1 LLDCK
6 NTSHRNAEGR
16 TQREIALE
24 WIFNDFIIILILIL
38 VNGFFAG
45 AELAVIS
52 ARKSHIASL
61 AAAGNQKAKLVEQI
75 QKDPHRFLATVQIGV
90 TIVGSL
96 ASAVG
101 GAAAIQSLTPLLKS
115 IPIAFVQHAAEPISI
130 ALVVIGISYIFL
142 VLGELAPK
150 TIGLQYSDRM
160 ALFVVQPIHFLSI
173 AAVVVVRFLT
183 FSNKAVL
190 SLFGIKPKEG
200 QAFVTREEVQH
211 VLSEG
216 SEAGALTESEH
227 RYIEN
232 IFEFTHTSVREVM
245 VPRTRIVALN
255 LELSR
260 EEVLRT
266 VQENMYTRY
275 PVYRGDLDHVTG
287 FVHTKDI
294 LIGRMSTG
302 TEFDI
307 AGIVRPPL
315 FVPEGKKVSSLLKE
329 MQRKRVQM
337 ALVVDEYGI
346 LSGIATTED
355 LLEELVGE
363 IEDEHDIGE
372 IRRVQKLSDGSF
384 LVDALIPVNDIEE
397 LLEVELGD
405 FLPYYTLAGL
415 ILDRLGRFPEKGEK
429 LEWQDFLLT
438 CEEVTKTAILKVK
451 IARVE
456 KPATGDSP

>member
-1 LLDCK
+1 M
-6 NTSHRNAEGR
+6 
-16 TQREIALE
+16 E
-24 WIFNDFIIILILIL
+24 WIFNEFVLILILIL
-38 VNGFFAG
+38 INGFFAG
-45 AELAVIS
+45 AELAVVS

-61 AAAGNQKAKLVEQI
+61 AAVGNQKARLVEQI

-96 ASAVG
+96 ASVVG
-101 GAAAIQSLTPLLKS
+101 GAAAIQYLTPLLRS
-115 IPIAFVQHAAEPISI
+115 IPVPFIQHSAETLAIAII
-130 ALVVIGISYIFL
+130 VIGISYLFL
-142 VLGELAPK
+142 ILGELAPK
-150 TIGLQYSDRM
+150 TIGLQYADRM
-160 ALFVVQPIHFLSI
+160 ALSVVRPIHILSK
-173 AAVVVVRFLT
+173 AAVAIVWFLT
-183 FSNKAVL
+183 LSNRAVL

-200 QAFVTREEVQH
+200 HAFVTREEVQQ

-216 SEAGALTESEH
+216 SEAGALTETEH

-232 IFEFTHTSVREVM
+232 IFEFTHTTVREVM

-255 LELSR
+255 LDLSR
-260 EEVLRT
+260 EEILRT

-275 PVYRGDLDHVTG
+275 PVYRSDLDHVTG

-302 TEFDI
+302 TDFDI

-329 MQRKRVQM
+329 MQRKRIQM

-346 LSGIATTED
+346 MSGLVTTED

-363 IEDEHDIGE
+363 IEDEHDVGE
-372 IRRVQKLSDGSF
+372 IRRVQKFPDGSL
-384 LVDALIPVNDIEE
+384 LVDALIPVNDIED
-397 LLEVELGD
+397 LLGVELGD

-415 ILDRLGRFPEKGEK
+415 ILDRLGRFPEKGETV
-429 LEWQDFLLT
+429 EWQDFLLT
-438 CEEVTKTAILKVK
+438 CEEVTKNAIIKVK
-451 IARVE
+451 IARIE
-456 KPATGDSP
+456 KPATGTSP

>member
-1 LLDCK
+1 M
-6 NTSHRNAEGR
+6 
-16 TQREIALE
+16 E
-24 WIFNDFIIILILIL
+24 WIFNDFVIILILIL

-52 ARKSHIASL
+52 ARKSHISSL
-61 AAAGNQKAKLVEQI
+61 AAAGNQKARLVEQI

-101 GAAAIQSLTPLLKS
+101 GAAAIRYLTPLLRS
-115 IPIAFVQHAAEPISI
+115 IPVPFIQHSAEPLSI
-130 ALVVIGISYIFL
+130 AIVVIGISYFFL
-142 VLGELAPK
+142 ILGELAPK
-150 TIGLQYSDRM
+150 TIGLQYADRM
-160 ALFVVQPIHFLSI
+160 ALSVVRPIHLLSK
-173 AAVVVVRFLT
+173 AAVAAVWFLT
-183 FSNKAVL
+183 LSNRAVL

-200 QAFVTREEVQH
+200 HAFVTREEVQQ

-216 SEAGALTESEH
+216 SEAGALTETEH

-232 IFEFTHTSVREVM
+232 IFEFTHTTVREVM

-255 LELSR
+255 LDLSR
-260 EEVLRT
+260 EEILRT

-275 PVYRGDLDHVTG
+275 PVYRRDLDHVIG

-302 TEFDI
+302 TDFDI

-329 MQRKRVQM
+329 MQRKRIQM

-346 LSGIATTED
+346 MSGLVTTED

-363 IEDEHDIGE
+363 IEDEHDVGE
-372 IRRVQKLSDGSF
+372 MRRVQKFPDGSL
-384 LVDALIPVNDIEE
+384 LVDALIPVNEIED
-397 LLEVELGD
+397 LLGVELGD

-415 ILDRLGRFPEKGEK
+415 ILDRLGRFPEKGETI
-429 LEWQDFLLT
+429 EWQDFLLT
-438 CEEVTKTAILKVK
+438 CEEVTKNAILKVK
-451 IARVE
+451 ITRIE
-456 KPATGDSP
+456 KPATGTSP

>member
-1 LLDCK
+1 
-6 NTSHRNAEGR
+6 
-16 TQREIALE
+16 LE
-24 WIFNDFIIILILIL
+24 WIFSDFVIILILIL

-45 AELAVIS
+45 SELAVVS

-61 AAAGNQKAKLVEQI
+61 AAAGNQKAKLVEAI

-96 ASAVG
+96 ASAIG
-101 GAAAIQSLTPLLKS
+101 GAAAVRSLKPLLLTVPVPF
-115 IPIAFVQHAAEPISI
+115 IQHSAEPLSI
-130 ALVVIGISYIFL
+130 AIVVIGISYFFL
-142 VLGELAPK
+142 ILGELAPK
-150 TIGLQYSDRM
+150 TIGLQYADRM
-160 ALFVVQPIHFLSI
+160 ALNVVRPIHLLSI

-183 FSNKAVL
+183 LSNRAVL

-200 QAFVTREEVQH
+200 HAFVTREEVQQ

-216 SEAGALTESEH
+216 SEAGALTETEH

-255 LELSR
+255 LDLSR
-260 EEVLRT
+260 EEILRT
-266 VQENMYTRY
+266 VQEHMYTRY
-275 PVYRGDLDHVTG
+275 PVYRRDLDHVTG

-302 TEFDI
+302 ADFDI

-315 FVPEGKKVSSLLKE
+315 FVPEGKKVSSLLRE
-329 MQRKRVQM
+329 MQRKRIQM

-346 LSGIATTED
+346 MSGLATTED

-363 IEDEHDIGE
+363 IEDEHDVGE
-372 IRRVQKLSDGSF
+372 TRRVQKFPDGSL
-384 LVDALIPVNDIEE
+384 LVDALIPVNDIED
-397 LLEVELGD
+397 LLGVDLGD

-415 ILDRLGRFPEKGEK
+415 ILDRLGRFPEKGET
-429 LEWQDFLLT
+429 LEWQNYLLT
-438 CEEVTKTAILKVK
+438 CEEVTKNAILKVK
-451 IARVE
+451 IARIE
-456 KPATGDSP
+456 KPEMNTTAS

>member
-1 LLDCK
+1 
-6 NTSHRNAEGR
+6 
-16 TQREIALE
+16 LE
-24 WIFNDFIIILILIL
+24 WIFNDFVIILILIL

-45 AELAVIS
+45 SELAVIS

-61 AAAGNQKAKLVEQI
+61 AAAGNQKARLVEQI

-101 GAAAIQSLTPLLKS
+101 GAAAVQSIKPLLLAVPVPF
-115 IPIAFVQHAAEPISI
+115 IQHSAEPLSI
-130 ALVVIGISYIFL
+130 AIVVIGISYFFL
-142 VLGELAPK
+142 ILGELAPK
-150 TIGLQYSDRM
+150 TIGLQYADRM
-160 ALFVVQPIHFLSI
+160 ALSVVRPIHLLSI

-183 FSNKAVL
+183 FSNRAVL

-200 QAFVTREEVQH
+200 HAFVTREEVQQF
-211 VLSEG
+211 LSEG
-216 SEAGALTESEH
+216 SEAGALTETEH

-255 LELSR
+255 LDLSR
-260 EEVLRT
+260 EEILRT
-266 VQENMYTRY
+266 VQEHMYTRY
-275 PVYRGDLDHVTG
+275 PVYRRDLDHVTG

-294 LIGRMSTG
+294 LLGRMSTG
-302 TEFDI
+302 TDFDI

-329 MQRKRVQM
+329 MQRKRIQM

-346 LSGIATTED
+346 MSGLATTED

-363 IEDEHDIGE
+363 IEDEHDVGE
-372 IRRVQKLSDGSF
+372 MRRVQKFPDGSL
-384 LVDALIPVNDIEE
+384 LVDALIPVNDIED
-397 LLEVELGD
+397 LLGVELGD

-415 ILDRLGRFPEKGEK
+415 ILDRLGRFPEKGET
-429 LEWQDFLLT
+429 LELQDFILT
-438 CEEVTKTAILKVK
+438 CEEVTKNAILKVK
-451 IARVE
+451 ITHIE
-456 KPATGDSP
+456 KPSINTTAS